1 MLAVTIPDLKP
12 NSQDTSAFYL
22 ENIYELFAT
31 PNSSNASIPSALA
44 KPPAFSPPRYAIW
57 VNSLWLLALLI
68 SLSGATLATL
78 EQRCV
83 LRYIAVT
90 RKKEY
95 SPEKRARVRAA
106 FVKNEE
112 ASVHFRDSS
121 MLPFCLQLSLFL
133 FMAGVLIYF
142 FNINRAAFG
151 ALVWLIGSVTLLY
164 VTLTVAPIFIP
175 DELFYTPFTPM
186 SSWIYIGLSYTIYQV
201 CSWITPVHPLSDY
214 TRKHYRDLTERYGG
228 GFIEGK
234 RKWAEEAASKPSWE
248 IDTEVLERML
258 IVMDEDHEL
267 ERLFDAI
274 PGFCESKLVQ
284 KPLESR
290 VTTKLRRSLDEFL
303 DRTFSSHLVPESVR
317 NDRLITCL
325 DAAHSALGPSG
336 VSQIL
341 GNFYDGNRDE
351 ALKSVEIGHSL
362 ISWDHSSDDLIGP
375 DVRRIVACIIAR
387 VRDRDDRW
395 TNLVKVAFGVPDG
408 VFRDYLTHGDSV
420 SLAILIHVTHEA
432 LRTGRSEQ
440 GVLKSLSQFDVHNT
454 VADLQ
459 REFCSLWNQVV
470 QGARNDG
477 FGSTR
482 TQILAAIRRPFAALH
497 QANDITRVG
506 FFATLDSIDDLDNM
520 LGLPSSYPSCG
531 VLAHHSDS
539 STHRPA
545 SVAPAMPTLTL
556 LRDLPKTSPRPASMS
571 QPSLPVPSDAA
582 IEDVMLGTNADIA
595 DIPVNGDLHGSS
607 DVPTPQPAEENR
619 PTSSSFST
627 GPLPTPIPTPALNRG
642 ASPVVLPPSI
652 DPAVTQTDYVPLT
665 PGVPT
670 STPTIIPM
678 SVAPQ
683 ITPVSGQYPTI
694 CDGTVSARDDIQDP
708 RPSITREDYCQPP
721 PGGATGL

>member
-1 MLAVTIPDLKP
+1 MLSVTIPDLKP
-12 NSQDTSAFYL
+12 NPQDTSAFYL

-31 PNSSNASIPSALA
+31 TNSFNASIPSALA
-44 KPPAFSPPRYAIW
+44 KPPGFSPPRYAIW

-83 LRYIAVT
+83 LRYIAVI

-121 MLPFCLQLSLFL
+121 MLPFCLQLSLFF
-133 FMAGVLIYF
+133 FMTGLLIYF
-142 FNINRAAFG
+142 FNVNRAAFG
-151 ALVWLIGSVTLLY
+151 ALVWLIGSVTLFY

-186 SSWIYIGLSYTIYQV
+186 SSWIYIGLSFIVYQL
-201 CSWITPVHPLSDY
+201 CSWIKPTCGLSNY

-258 IVMDEDHEL
+258 IVMDEDHDL
-267 ERLFDAI
+267 EKLFDAI

-284 KPLESR
+284 KPLDSR
-290 VTTKLRRSLDEFL
+290 VTTKLRRSFNEFL
-303 DRTFSSHLVPESVR
+303 DRTFSSHLVPDSVR

-325 DAAHSALGPSG
+325 DAAHSAFGPSG

-341 GNFYDGNRDE
+341 GNFFDGNRDE

-362 ISWDHSSDDLIGP
+362 ISWDHSSDDLIVP
-375 DVRRIVACIIAR
+375 DVRRIVVCIIAR
-387 VRDRDDRW
+387 ARDRNDRW
-395 TNLVKVAFGVPDG
+395 TDLVKMAFGVPDD
-408 VFRDYLTHGDSV
+408 VFRDHLTHGDSV
-420 SLAILIHVTHEA
+420 SLAILIHVTREA

-440 GVLKSLSQFDVHNT
+440 DVLKSLSQFDVHNT

-459 REFCSLWNQVV
+459 SEFCTLWNQVV

-497 QANDITRVG
+497 HANDITRVG

-520 LGLPSSYPSCG
+520 LGLPSSYPPCNL
-531 VLAHHSDS
+531 LAHHSHS
-539 STHRPA
+539 STRGPA
-545 SVAPAMPTLTL
+545 L
-556 LRDLPKTSPRPASMS
+556 S

-582 IEDVMLGTNADIA
+582 IEDVMPGNADIP
-595 DIPVNGDLHGSS
+595 DIPVNADLHGFS
-607 DVPTPQPAEENR
+607 DVPAPQPAEGNR
-619 PTSSSFST
+619 LTSSSFAIGS
-627 GPLPTPIPTPALNRG
+627 LPTPIPTPALNRG
-642 ASPVVLPPSI
+642 SSPVVLPPSI
-652 DPAVTQTDYVPLT
+652 DPAGTQTDYVPLT
-665 PGVPT
+665 PGAPS
-670 STPTIIPM
+670 STPTIISL

-683 ITPVSGQYPTI
+683 ITTVSGQYSTVH
-694 CDGTVSARDDIQDP
+694 DGTVSVRGDVQDP

-721 PGGATGL
+721 PGDAAGL

>member
-12 NSQDTSAFYL
+12 TSQDTSSFYL

-31 PNSSNASIPSALA
+31 TNSFNASIPSALA
-44 KPPAFSPPRYAIW
+44 KPPVFSPPRYAIW

-95 SPEKRARVRAA
+95 SPEKRARIRAA

-186 SSWIYIGLSYTIYQV
+186 SSWIYIGLSYTVYQV
-201 CSWITPVHPLSDY
+201 CSWIKPVHRFSDY

-267 ERLFDAI
+267 EKLFDAI

-284 KPLESR
+284 KPLDSR

-303 DRTFSSHLVPESVR
+303 DRTFSSHLVPQSVR

-325 DAAHSALGPSG
+325 DAAHSTLGPSG

-341 GNFYDGNRDE
+341 GNFYDGNRDD

-362 ISWDHSSDDLIGP
+362 ISWDHNSDDLIGP

-420 SLAILIHVTHEA
+420 SLAILIHVTREA

-454 VADLQ
+454 VTDLQ
-459 REFCSLWNQVV
+459 REFCTLWNQVV

-520 LGLPSSYPSCG
+520 LGLPSSYPPCS

-539 STHRPA
+539 STHGPA
-545 SVAPAMPTLTL
+545 SVVPAMPTLAL
-556 LRDLPKTSPRPASMS
+556 LRDLPKTSTRPALLN
-571 QPSLPVPSDAA
+571 QPHLPVPSDAT
-582 IEDVMLGTNADIA
+582 IEDVMPGNA
-595 DIPVNGDLHGSS
+595 DIPVNAELHGSS
-607 DVPTPQPAEENR
+607 DVPAPQPAEENR
-619 PTSSSFST
+619 PTFSSFAIDS
-627 GPLPTPIPTPALNRG
+627 LPTPIPTPALNRG
-642 ASPVVLPPSI
+642 ASPVVLPPFI
-652 DPAVTQTDYVPLT
+652 DSAVTQTDHVPLA
-665 PGVPT
+665 PGAPS
-670 STPTIIPM
+670 STPTTIPL
-678 SVAPQ
+678 SVALQ
-683 ITPVSGQYPTI
+683 ITTVSGPYPTVH
-694 CDGTVSARDDIQDP
+694 DGTVSARGDIQDP
-708 RPSITREDYCQPP
+708 RPSITREDYSQPP